1 MVDAIDSPGGA
12 GSAAHDGVAAA
23 QRVAAGLPPALQ
35 PPFRRLAR
43 ELLALSAERHW
54 RLEIAQYVHTDS
66 RERVA
71 TAIEALL
78 PRALR
83 VVAGAQHADWPAL
96 EQAIADAAAKAPLV
110 QVMGL
115 AQWLDPLAAATTA
128 SRLRAINLRRE
139 ALASLAPV
147 PLLFWL
153 REAQVSDWVAHA
165 PDMWSWRSGVHRFAD
180 DAAAQAGALAPLLRP
195 FVTEFYVDAR
205 GLDERRERVAELRS
219 FLDATVQ
226 QPVSQLRVDLVD
238 ELADL
243 HASLGELDEALQL
256 RTAILAVLCEG
267 LGDPRETAINRGRI
281 ADILQAR
288 GQLDEAL
295 RIRQQEQLPVYERL
309 GDVRAKAVTLGKI
322 ADILQVR
329 GQLDEALRI
338 QQDEVLP
345 VVERLGDVHAK
356 AVTLGNIAD
365 ILQDRGNLDE
375 ALRIRL
381 QEELPVYERLGDMRA
396 KAIAMGRIADI
407 LQARSQLDE
416 ALRIRQQEEL
426 PVYERLG
433 DVRSKAI
440 TSWKIGR
447 QRWAA
452 GGEERQEAQ
461 ALFHAA
467 LAAMRA
473 MGLLEA
479 VWMAEEM
486 RHLGLN
492 PDPSRAAAGANAA
505 PAGPRSSPRRRSP
518 GSGRS

>member
-1 MVDAIDSPGGA
+1 MAQDGDSVP
-12 GSAAHDGVAAA
+12 

-54 RLEIAQYVHTDS
+54 RLEIAQYTQTDT
-66 RERVA
+66 RESVA
-71 TAIEALL
+71 TAIEAQL
-78 PRALR
+78 PGALR

-96 EQAIADAAAKAPLV
+96 EQAIADAAAQAPLV

-139 ALASLAPV
+139 ALARLAPV

-153 REAQVSDWVAHA
+153 REAQVRDWVAHA

-180 DAAAQAGALAPLLRP
+180 DPAAQAGVLAPSLRP
-195 FVTEFYVDAR
+195 FESEFQVDAR
-205 GLDERRERVAELRS
+205 SLDERRARMAELRS
-219 FLDATVQ
+219 FLGATVQ

-243 HASLGELDEALQL
+243 HASLGELDAALQL
-256 RTAILAVLCEG
+256 RTATQAVLCEG
-267 LGDPRETAINRGRI
+267 LGDPRETANNCGKI

-295 RIRQQEQLPVYERL
+295 RIRQQEQLQVYEHLGDVRSKAVTLGQIADILQARGQLDEALRIRQDEELPVYERL
-309 GDVRAKAVTLGKI
+309 GDVRAKALALGQI
-322 ADILQVR
+322 ADILEDR

-338 QQDEVLP
+338 
-345 VVERLGDVHAK
+345 
-356 AVTLGNIAD
+356 
-365 ILQDRGNLDE
+365 
-375 ALRIRL
+375 
-381 QEELPVYERLGDMRA
+381 
-396 KAIAMGRIADI
+396 
-407 LQARSQLDE
+407 
-416 ALRIRQQEEL
+416 RQHEEL

-447 QRWAA
+447 QRWATDRE
-452 GGEERQEAQ
+452 GRQVAE

-467 LAAMRA
+467 FAALRG
-473 MGLLEA
+473 MGLPEA
-479 VWMAEEM
+479 VWMAEEI
-486 RHLGLN
+486 RALGLE
-492 PDPSRAAAGANAA
+492 PDPSLAAAGASPADA
-505 PAGPRSSPRRRSP
+505 PKSSPPRQPP